1 MLTGCFE
8 FFERFSFSYLLIYF
22 DFFFFRASER
32 AVNNALDSAPCTVF
46 IISIQ
51 PQLSSE
57 LMSAC
62 EMFVMLFI
70 YVALSIIHLFIYSW
84 QN

>member
-8 FFERFSFSYLLIYF
+8 FFERFSFSYLLIYL
-22 DFFFFRASER
+22 DFFQSER
-32 AVNNALDSAPCTVF
+32 AVNNALDSVPCTVF